1 MSSTS
6 QNQSFDYST
15 LDNETRITVQ
25 DCTNEIQTRMLKT
38 VEQVVAIGHQLQTV
52 KLKLKHGQFHKWL
65 KSELDIHPRQANRF
79 ILVAQQFNCD
89 IMSQLQIA
97 PTALY
102 LLAELQTPETA
113 RKESI
118 KRAEQGERITMSI
131 AKEIVSR
138 HKNVAGQIPASDNNA
153 DPVIP
158 HQTKAQKQAEMDKP
172 KSVQPKSEKIS
183 HLSFDPSALHI
194 LSTPS
199 RPFSTRRD
207 ALQRDFE
214 GERIFQKVTKE
225 IGSQHKGDVDQS
237 AEHIIIDIPAIT
249 ILDESN
255 PLELQTNPCQTTS
268 HQISVGDRVRILR
281 RQEGED
287 KWTGCTAKV
296 WEVTPNGWLRVD
308 VEEYK
313 GVKFTLKP
321 EWVEL
326 LEELNMTEPTNP
338 KTGSEPD
345 PVILEKPLPVRIPLE
360 IEGKTIEIDGIINE
374 VEVHYT
380 HQGISGTVMLPA
392 NRVIFA
398 KP

>member
-1 MSSTS
+1 MSSTPE
-6 QNQSFDYST
+6 NRFDYST
-15 LDNETRITVQ
+15 LNPESATVVQ
-25 DCTNEIQTRMLKT
+25 ACTKEIQSRMVKT
-38 VEQVVAIGHQLQTV
+38 VEQMVAIGSQLQIA
-52 KLKLKHGQFHKWL
+52 KQELKYGQFQAWL
-65 KSELDIHPRQANRF
+65 LDELNIHPRQARRLM
-79 ILVAQQFNCD
+79 LVARQFRAD
-89 IMSQLQIA
+89 IMSALKIA

-102 LLAELQTPETA
+102 LLAEPQTPDSA
-113 RKESI
+113 RQEAI
-118 KRAEQGERITMSI
+118 DRAELGENVTLRT

-138 HKNVAGQIPASDNNA
+138 HKGEAGQTPPADTPPAS
-153 DPVIP
+153 VSP
-158 HQTKAQKQAEMDKP
+158 HHTKAQKQAERDEP

-194 LSTPS
+194 LSNPLS
-199 RPFSTRRD
+199 ARRD

-214 GERIFQKVTKE
+214 GERISQKVTKE
-225 IGSQHKGDVDQS
+225 IASQHKGDVDQR

-249 ILDESN
+249 IPDESN
-255 PLELQTNPCQTTS
+255 PLEVQTNLSQTS
-268 HQISVGDRVRILR
+268 LQISVGDRVRILR
-281 RQEGED
+281 RQHGAD

-308 VEEYK
+308 VEGHQ
-313 GVKFTLKP
+313 GVKFTLNP
-321 EWVEL
+321 DWVEL

-338 KTGSEPD
+338 QTFSD
-345 PVILEKPLPVRIPLE
+345 LDHVIPEKPLPVRIPLE

-374 VEVHYT
+374 VEVHYR